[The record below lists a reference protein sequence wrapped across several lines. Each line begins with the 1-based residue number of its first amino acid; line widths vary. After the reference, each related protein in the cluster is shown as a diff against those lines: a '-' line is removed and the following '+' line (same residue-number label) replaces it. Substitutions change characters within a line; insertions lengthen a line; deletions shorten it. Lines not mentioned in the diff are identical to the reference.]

1 MDAASGRVLAAQN
14 ENVRRGMASTTKIM
28 TAVVALEQGNP
39 DDIVTVSNRA
49 ANVEGSSMW
58 LKPGEKIKLE
68 SLLYGLMLNSG
79 NDAATAI
86 AEHVGGS
93 AEGFAEMMNKK
104 AVQLGLK
111 DTHFTNPHGLD
122 NEKHYTTA
130 YELGL
135 IACYALK
142 NEKFREIAATKEK
155 TVEGLEN
162 GLTRTLNNHNKMLK
176 LYDNADGV
184 KTGFTKKCG
193 RCLVSSATRNGMQL
207 VAVTLNAPDDW
218 NDHKSLLNYGFAKY
232 KAKTLVTKGSYI
244 KTVPV
249 KNGRSGTVGAV
260 IGDTVS
266 VAVKQGENP
275 VLKIDMPESLDAPVV
290 LGQKLGT
297 ACVMLGGKEYAKT
310 DITAQIGV
318 AKKLSSDTMDTA
330 YYLAMELLSFFTEI
344 KQ

>member
-1 MDAASGRVLAAQN
+1 
-14 ENVRRGMASTTKIM
+14 MASTTKIM

-93 AEGFAEMMNKK
+93 VEGFAEMMNKK
-104 AVQLGLK
+104 AAQLGLK

-142 NEKFREIAATKEK
+142 NEKFREIAATKQK

-232 KAKTLVTKGSYI
+232 TEKTLVTKGSYI

-260 IGDTVS
+260 ICDTVS

-297 ACVMLGGKEYAKT
+297 ACIVLGGREYAKA
-310 DITAQIGV
+310 DITAKIGV
-318 AKKLSSDTMDTA
+318 AKRLSSDTMDTV
-330 YYLAMELLSFFTEI
+330 YYLAMELLSFFAEI
-344 KQ
+344 KH